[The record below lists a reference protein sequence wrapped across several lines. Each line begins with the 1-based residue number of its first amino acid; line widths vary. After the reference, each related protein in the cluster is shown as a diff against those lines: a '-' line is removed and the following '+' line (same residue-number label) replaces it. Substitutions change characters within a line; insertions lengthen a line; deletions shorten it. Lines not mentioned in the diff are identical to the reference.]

1 MADSISHH
9 AFLLT
14 WVCCL
19 VITPF
24 NCSQTKIL
32 ALHPYFKLD
41 WIVLHW
47 GGAKEQ
53 EQDCAKGDLYAKNW
67 QDEAR
72 KILEDLVHTGKPYH
86 ID

>member
-1 MADSISHH
+1 MADLISRR

-14 WVCCL
+14 WVRCL

-24 NCSQTKIL
+24 NCSQTNIL

-41 WIVLHW
+41 WIALHW

-53 EQDCAKGDLYAKNW
+53 ERDRAKGNLNAKNW

-72 KILEDLVHTGKPYH
+72 KILEDLVRTGKPYH
-86 ID
+86 MD